1 MRRVYDD
8 TMLQA
13 LANKMI
19 TKLAECTESKAL
31 CEYSY
36 GTDRASTWKIRDL
49 MLSAV
54 DNVIIGNDQNH
65 TNIGNNWCRELV
77 YTGDEKEQQI
87 FGLLHI
93 TDDMYGGCYVWV
105 SDIDG
110 NRVTN
115 TYIVRYRGIEIS
127 RILD

>member
-8 TMLQA
+8 TMLKE

-19 TKLAECTESKAL
+19 TKLAECTEPKTL
-31 CEYSY
+31 CERRW
-36 GTDRASTWKIRDL
+36 GDDRASTNKIYDL
-49 MLSAV
+49 MMSAV
-54 DNVIIGNDQNH
+54 ENVILGNDHNH
-65 TNIGNNWCRELV
+65 TGIGNNWCHELI
-77 YTGDEKEQQI
+77 YTGNEKEQQI

-115 TYIVRYRGIEIS
+115 TYMVRYRGIEIS